1 MTSVRYPAVAGMFYE
16 ADAGRLAEQIK
27 WSYLHP
33 VGPGKLPQVSGERRR
48 LSVGYVAPHAGYIY
62 SGPVAAHTYYSLAG
76 EGAPE
81 TVVIAGPNHTGMGSM
96 VSVMTSGEWLTP
108 LGKVEIDEELA
119 SLIVSNSKYAEPD
132 DRAHRYEHSVEVQI
146 PFLQHIFGDRFRI
159 VPIVMFTQVYE
170 TAADLARAIHRAV
183 EETGRDIVFIA
194 STDFSHYVPYKEA
207 YERDRLALQA
217 IERLDARDLF
227 RVVEEHDI
235 SMCGPGPTATLVE
248 LARLM
253 GAEKAETLKYATS
266 GDTSGDKYSVVGYAS
281 IRVLLS

>member
-1 MTSVRYPAVAGMFYE
+1 MPSVRYPAVAGMFYE
-16 ADAGRLAEQIK
+16 ADPGRLVEQIK

-33 VGPGKLPQVSGERRR
+33 VGPGKLPEASGERRR

-81 TVVIAGPNHTGMGSM
+81 TVIIAGPNHTGVGSL
-96 VSVMTSGEWLTP
+96 VSVMASGTWATP

-119 SLIVSNSKYAEPD
+119 SLIVSHSRYAEAD
-132 DRAHRYEHSVEVQI
+132 ERAHRYEHSVEVQI
-146 PFLQHIFGDRFRI
+146 PFLQHIFDAGFRI
-159 VPIVMFTQVYE
+159 VPIVIFTQLYE
-170 TAADLARAIHRAV
+170 VAVDLAKAIHRAV
-183 EETGRDIVFIA
+183 EETGRDVVFIA

-207 YERDRLALQA
+207 YERDRLALEA
-217 IERLDARDLF
+217 IERLDAKALF

-235 SMCGPGPTATLVE
+235 SMCGPGPTATLLE
-248 LARLM
+248 LARLV
-253 GAEKAETLKYATS
+253 GAREAETLKYATS

-281 IRVLLS
+281 VRVRLS